1 MDLSFFFFF
10 FFAVHKGGGA
20 NMLEAWE
27 PLILA
32 AVTFIHLDLDR
43 VPTTTLI
50 NQHTQSKKVV

>member
-1 MDLSFFFFF
+1 MDLFFFFF
-10 FFAVHKGGGA
+10 FFTVQKGGGA

-27 PLILA
+27 TLILA

-43 VPTTTLI
+43 VPTTLI

>member
-1 MDLSFFFFF
+1 MDLFFFFF
-10 FFAVHKGGGA
+10 FFTVQKGGGA

-43 VPTTTLI
+43 VPTTLI